1 MDFSPLRDPPRA
13 VRSAMLATTPPSA
26 PPQTPPPL
34 FLAPPPAGEDAFA
47 SQRDHIPFEDDCPS
61 DQAHPHEDEVIPLSS
76 RDQAPGAHLD
86 QRKVIDLCSESDSE
100 SESSSSSDT
109 DTDSN
114 TDSDSDSDSSS
125 DSESS
130 SSSSSDSDS
139 DVELLPARSI
149 LQIPLPPSIQQ
160 LVDARQ
166 AHLSGSAGQPANVA
180 TAERP
185 FTPIHPAPSLYP
197 WHLPRAQESAAT
209 INPAQSPST
218 RARLL
223 PAQASGLNIP
233 PFLPLFP
240 PSAQAPGSTINPA
253 QPPSVLP
260 RPLPAAVTLTMFT
273 DGSYKHRE
281 GMGGA
286 GIAYQQ
292 GTSWFGRAVA
302 LGILESSDV
311 VSISLR
317 LQIHDLGKYV
327 CPNLRDTI

>member
-34 FLAPPPAGEDAFA
+34 FLPPPPAEEDAFA
-47 SQRDHIPFEDDCPS
+47 SQRDHIPFEDDSPS
-61 DQAHPHEDEVIPLSS
+61 HQAHSHEDEVIPLSS

-86 QRKVIDLCSESDSE
+86 QRKVIDLCSESDSDSDSE
-100 SESSSSSDT
+100 SSSSSSSDT
-109 DTDSN
+109 DTD
-114 TDSDSDSDSSS
+114 TDS

-130 SSSSSDSDS
+130 SSSDSDSDSDS

-185 FTPIHPAPSLYP
+185 FAPIHPAPSLYP

-281 GMGGA
+281 GLGGA